1 MMKKT
6 IAILLAML
14 LILTAVPFTGA
25 FAAEDKGAAQD
36 YGLGQTCAD
45 GNILH
50 CFNWTLSQIKA
61 ELPDIA
67 QAGFTSVQTSPLQ
80 AHDGR
85 NQWYWLYQPNGFTIG
100 NELGSYSDLQALCTE
115 ADKYGIKVIVDVV
128 ANHLA
133 GSNNGTVANSVEA
146 EFKNNKATYFHNKGA
161 CNDWDNREDVIMK
174 NIGMPD
180 LNSENTAVQNKVITM
195 VNQLKSAGVDGIRW
209 DAAKHIGLPSE
220 NCTFWSNMAQIDLYQ
235 YGEIFGNPA
244 GDSGTTV
251 NKNLINEYAQ
261 YIGVTDSGYSGDI
274 TKAIK
279 NNVTL
284 KTVGNWGRQGVAG
297 DRIVYWGE
305 SHDTYANDGDDGW
318 TKNLDQNL
326 IDKAYAILGS
336 RADSQALYLSRPSEK
351 NKTSIYY
358 GKKGST
364 HFTSKEVAEVN
375 RFHNLMVGTEEKYI
389 SSTSYKAVLRGGGA
403 VLVSHSAN
411 VDLSVNNTNAMVPA
425 GTYTD
430 KVSGAT
436 FTVTDTKITGHVGS
450 TGIAVFYQTDQPEP
464 TEPPTEPATE
474 PATEPETEPATEPET
489 EPATEPETEPA
500 SEITPIGAPEYY
512 VVGSFT
518 SWGIDEAYKMT
529 KNTDAEG
536 DEYVFAGLDLT
547 TTDQFKCVSFN
558 ASIEGGDQTWYPD
571 GMGNNYGENGEIT
584 ADGTYDVYFRPN
596 GDGDRQWYYACIYVD
611 GMPEPTQ
618 PEPETEPATEPEP
631 ETEPATDPIETV
643 TPEPGEPQY
652 YVVGSFT
659 NWAVSEEYEMTKI
672 AQGEKILYK
681 YDDLALTTADQ
692 FKVVSVNYSIE
703 GAPQTWYPDGMGNN
717 YGENG
722 EITAE
727 GTYDV
732 YFDPAIATDGW
743 FYNCIFVDGMPVP
756 TQAPTEEPTG
766 EAPTY
771 PVMKPIAMLPNADD
785 VTAEVDTFTVYFQ
798 MPNGSNSEIPTW
810 ENEFNEL
817 DGVNYAGIY
826 WWQGDPN
833 LNPWPGAKMTLV
845 DAEQG
850 IFSANVPYEPDVL
863 TTIIFNNA
871 IDGGTDKTAEVYSA
885 AHQTANIN
893 CQGYEAG
900 DSNTMPEGTPA
911 DNFDGCIFI
920 CDPATY
926 SVNQFSGK
934 DTVDGDWYVYYG
946 DGHYGFYAEDSE
958 NFVSVEEN
966 CMNPNHD
973 HGHEIPSEDPSEKP
987 SETPSAMDY
996 YIVGNMTGW
1005 AVDEAY
1011 KMTPDADNFHYTYTM
1026 DLTTE
1031 SQFKVVGVD
1040 GEGNQTWLP
1049 DGMGNNYGENGEI
1062 TEDGTYDIT
1071 FRAKPDGGEEWFY
1084 GIIKVEKVEASEA
1097 ILGDVDGDGEVTI
1110 VDATYIQ
1117 RYATNLSVPFTEAQ
1131 MLKVDVDGDGEVT
1144 IVEATFVQR
1153 YATRVAVPYPIGE
1166 KIA

>member
-25 FAAEDKGAAQD
+25 FAAEDKGAIYVNNPDADGSGTDLMTFLNDDKSNSAAATGGAAQD

-50 CFNWTLSQIKA
+50 CFNWTLSQIKE
-61 ELPDIA
+61 ELPNIA
-67 QAGFTSVQTSPLQ
+67 AAGFTSVQTSPLQ

-115 ADKYGIKVIVDVV
+115 ADKYGVKVIVDVV

-133 GSNNGTVANSVEA
+133 GSNNGTLANSVEA

-235 YGEIFGNPA
+235 YGEILGNPA

-450 TGIAVFYQTDQPEP
+450 TGIAVFYQTDQPAHVHTPAPAVRENEVSASCTAQGSYDEVIYCTSCGEEISRTP
-464 TEPPTEPATE
+464 KTVSALGHSLQYVEEIPAT
-474 PATEPETEPATEPET
+474 
-489 EPATEPETEPA
+489 
-500 SEITPIGAPEYY
+500 PI
-512 VVGSFT
+512 
-518 SWGIDEAYKMT
+518 
-529 KNTDAEG
+529 
-536 DEYVFAGLDLT
+536 
-547 TTDQFKCVSFN
+547 
-558 ASIEGGDQTWYPD
+558 
-571 GMGNNYGENGEIT
+571 
-584 ADGTYDVYFRPN
+584 ADGTRAHYVCTRCGKLFADANGAAELSRQDLVLKAEYILGDAD
-596 GDGDRQWYYACIYVD
+596 GDGSVTILD
-611 GMPEPTQ
+611 
-618 PEPETEPATEPEP
+618 ATFIQR
-631 ETEPATDPIETV
+631 AL
-643 TPEPGEPQY
+643 
-652 YVVGSFT
+652 VGIVLPSPCD
-659 NWAVSEEYEMTKI
+659 
-672 AQGEKILYK
+672 EK
-681 YDDLALTTADQ
+681 
-692 FKVVSVNYSIE
+692 
-703 GAPQTWYPDGMGNN
+703 
-717 YGENG
+717 
-722 EITAE
+722 
-727 GTYDV
+727 
-732 YFDPAIATDGW
+732 
-743 FYNCIFVDGMPVP
+743 
-756 TQAPTEEPTG
+756 
-766 EAPTY
+766 
-771 PVMKPIAMLPNADD
+771 
-785 VTAEVDTFTVYFQ
+785 
-798 MPNGSNSEIPTW
+798 
-810 ENEFNEL
+810 
-817 DGVNYAGIY
+817 
-826 WWQGDPN
+826 
-833 LNPWPGAKMTLV
+833 
-845 DAEQG
+845 
-850 IFSANVPYEPDVL
+850 
-863 TTIIFNNA
+863 
-871 IDGGTDKTAEVYSA
+871 A
-885 AHQTANIN
+885 A
-893 CQGYEAG
+893 
-900 DSNTMPEGTPA
+900 
-911 DNFDGCIFI
+911 
-920 CDPATY
+920 
-926 SVNQFSGK
+926 
-934 DTVDGDWYVYYG
+934 
-946 DGHYGFYAEDSE
+946 
-958 NFVSVEEN
+958 
-966 CMNPNHD
+966 
-973 HGHEIPSEDPSEKP
+973 
-987 SETPSAMDY
+987 
-996 YIVGNMTGW
+996 
-1005 AVDEAY
+1005 
-1011 KMTPDADNFHYTYTM
+1011 
-1026 DLTTE
+1026 
-1031 SQFKVVGVD
+1031 
-1040 GEGNQTWLP
+1040 
-1049 DGMGNNYGENGEI
+1049 
-1062 TEDGTYDIT
+1062 
-1071 FRAKPDGGEEWFY
+1071 
-1084 GIIKVEKVEASEA
+1084 
-1097 ILGDVDGDGEVTI
+1097 DVDGDGDMTI
-1110 VDATYIQ
+1110 MDVTYIQ
-1117 RYATNLSVPFTEAQ
+1117 RALVGI
-1131 MLKVDVDGDGEVT
+1131 D
-1144 IVEATFVQR
+1144 
-1153 YATRVAVPYPIGE
+1153 VPYAIGDTLQLRD
-1166 KIA
+1166 